1 MKTWAA
7 CVVSLMLA
15 LAFAAPARAETCTAG
30 DYAAAV
36 DRSGAELRK
45 ASRESQPLI
54 QERMRRYQAAKGLK
68 DDDYETAAFE
78 AIQDK
83 TLEDFDAK
91 SAELLLKIDSL
102 GRLPDGKDP
111 VCAEIAD
118 IEAMSKE
125 LLGVVRAKS
134 AHVLARLDA
143 EIAAAGGAAVKDTA
157 AKPDSKESAPKQ
169 SAAAANDSAAKDTAS
184 KTEAK
189 DAAGKAAGEKERVAD
204 KAADKATDKTPA
216 PAPAANAPREG
227 AGAGWQAETKV
238 PSDAAKPND
247 AYVPP
252 PQAAVTPDSAAVGA
266 APSVAAANAD
276 GYSIDE
282 IQDATRGFFGTI
294 STGLASVIEHA
305 FKTSGRPTAYVLGTE
320 GGGAFLAGLR
330 FGSGKLYMRSSPET
344 RKVWWHGP
352 SIGGDFGA
360 DGTRTMILIYKLDS
374 QDALFRSFTGVDG
387 SAFFVGGVG
396 MTVLKGGP
404 VIMAPIRTGLGL
416 RVGAN
421 IGYLRF
427 TPQPTWN
434 PF

>member
-1 MKTWAA
+1 MTRWAA
-7 CVVSLMLA
+7 LLVSVMLA
-15 LAFAAPARAETCTAG
+15 CAAAAPARAETCTAG

-54 QERMRRYQAAKGLK
+54 QERMRRYQAVKGLQ
-68 DDDYETAAFE
+68 DEDYESAAFD

-83 TLEDFDAK
+83 ELEDFDAR

-102 GRLPDGKDP
+102 GRIPDGKQP
-111 VCAEIAD
+111 VCAELDD
-118 IEAMSKE
+118 IEALSKE
-125 LLGVVRAKS
+125 LLGVMRAKS

-143 EIAAAGGAAVKDTA
+143 KIAEAGGAPAGKEAAAKETPAKAAGNDAGKKDEGGTAGKDAAAKPAPAKEPPPEKAPTA
-157 AKPDSKESAPKQ
+157 AKPSAPAT
-169 SAAAANDSAAKDTAS
+169 AAPGNGS
-184 KTEAK
+184 
-189 DAAGKAAGEKERVAD
+189 GG
-204 KAADKATDKTPA
+204 TD
-216 PAPAANAPREG
+216 
-227 AGAGWQAETKV
+227 WQAETKHAAG
-238 PSDAAKPND
+238 AAKPND

-252 PQAAVTPDSAAVGA
+252 PQAAVPPEVSAGDGA
-266 APSVAAANAD
+266 ASATAANAD
-276 GYSIDE
+276 GYSIEE

-305 FKTSGRPTAYVLGTE
+305 FKTSGRPTAYILGTE

-330 FGSGKLYMRSSPET
+330 FGSGKLYMRASPET

-360 DGTRTMILIYKLDS
+360 DGTRTLFLIYKLDN

-396 MTVLKGGP
+396 MTILKGGP

-421 IGYLRF
+421 IGYIRF
-427 TPQPTWN
+427 TPQATWN